1 MGIAQGRVLAWHTQG
16 PEFKKCDGDHTRN
29 GHQILRIREAGLHV
43 PTFQVRKEHKGKNG
57 AQFLVKGKSTPN
69 GSGAPWGGETSC

>member
-1 MGIAQGRVLAWHTQG
+1 MVTIQGI
-16 PEFKKCDGDHTRN
+16 RN

-57 AQFLVKGKSTPN
+57 TQFLVKVKATP
-69 GSGAPWGGETSC
+69 SGTPPPPGGGRQVTNEENHCKGINL